1 MRNFFRAGIVIAA
14 VVLMF
19 GGYHQY
25 KQQSMAEEIAGK
37 IVRFHIRANSDD
49 IKDQEL
55 KLKVRDAVG
64 AYMQPK
70 LLGVSDIEGS
80 RRVIQENLGNI
91 VEEAEQVIASEGY
104 HYDVSAVLTT
114 TDFPEKTYGE
124 YTFPE
129 GEYEALEVV
138 IGEGE
143 GHNWWCV
150 MYPNLCF
157 FNSVYEVVDEE
168 AEKSL
173 EHVLTQEEYESLMEN
188 KEYEVKSAFWE
199 FIKETLGI

>member
-1 MRNFFRAGIVIAA
+1 MIAA
-14 VVLMF
+14 FVLML

-25 KQQSMAEEIAGK
+25 RQQRMTEEIAGK

-49 IKDQEL
+49 VKDQEL

-70 LLGVSDIEGS
+70 LSNVSDIAGS
-80 RRVIQENLGNI
+80 RRVIRENLGHI
-91 VEEAEQVIASEGY
+91 IEKAEQVIEAEGY
-104 HYDVSAVLTT
+104 HYDVSAALTT

-124 YTFPE
+124 YTFPA
-129 GEYEALEVV
+129 GRYEALEVV

-157 FNSVYEVVDEE
+157 FNSVYAVVDEE

-188 KEYEVKSAFWE
+188 KDYEVKSAFWE
-199 FIKETLGI
+199 FLKDTFGI